1 MRSLLFVPGDSE
13 KKLAKSLG
21 SAADVLLVDLEDSV
35 ALDNKSEARRIT
47 VEYLHQIAEK
57 PKAPM
62 IYVRIN
68 SFDSELLE
76 DDLSAVMAAKPHG
89 ILLPKAEHG
98 TDVTKLDARLR
109 VFEAEND
116 ISDGLTRIAAIVTE
130 TAKGT
135 LNVGTYDN
143 RSQRLTAI
151 TWGAEDL
158 SADIG
163 SLEKRDENGRYREI
177 FQHARTVTL
186 LGAVNAGVAP
196 IDTVYTDFRNMDG
209 LREECENAAIDG
221 FTGKMAIHPAQV
233 EIINKVFTPSDEA
246 IARAE
251 AIVDAFQAAGNPGVI
266 GVDGEMLDRPHLRRA
281 QILLSRAKMI
291 KSAEEA

>member
-13 KKLAKSLG
+13 KKLAKGLG
-21 SAADVLLVDLEDSV
+21 CGADVLLVDLEDSV
-35 ALDNKSEARRIT
+35 SLANKAEARKISAA
-47 VEYLHQIAEK
+47 YLHEVADK
-57 PKAPM
+57 PNAPA
-62 IYVRIN
+62 IYVRVN
-68 SFDSELLE
+68 SFESELLE
-76 DDLSAVMAAKPHG
+76 DDLVAVMVAKPHG

-98 TDVTKLDARLR
+98 TDVTRLDARLQ
-109 VFEAEND
+109 VYEAENGV
-116 ISDGLTRIAAIVTE
+116 SDGLTRIAAIVTE

-135 LNVGTYDN
+135 LSAGTYND

-158 SADIG
+158 SADTG
-163 SLEKRDENGRYREI
+163 SLEKRDANGRYREI

-186 LGAVNAGVAP
+186 LGAVAAGVAP

-209 LREECENAAIDG
+209 LRKECEEAAIDG

-233 EIINKVFTPSDEA
+233 DIINEVFTPSDEA
-246 IARAE
+246 IAQAE
-251 AIVDAFQAAGNPGVI
+251 AIVDAFHAAGNPGVI

-281 QILLSRAKMI
+281 QILLSRARLI
-291 KSAEEA
+291 ESSQ